1 MSTTCFIVAWR
12 TSNMV
17 EITMDTLLRFFIPIY
32 LLVFFGAAFLWRS
45 VLVWKQTGVNPYR
58 LGGGDTAHD
67 FIGVLFRFT
76 LIACL
81 LIAVLYAFVPVA
93 YPLLAPL
100 TWLQH
105 IALVIVGSLL
115 LIASLVWV
123 LVAQAQM
130 GQSWRIGIDDTNKTE
145 LVQTGLFR
153 LSRNPIFLG
162 MRVMLLGFFL
172 VLPNAATLSVWLLGD
187 ALMQIQVRL
196 EEEYLARL
204 HGDLYRRY
212 CSAVRRW
219 L

>member
-1 MSTTCFIVAWR
+1 MSTTCFIVGWR

-17 EITMDTLLRFFIPIY
+17 EITMDVLLRFFIPLY

-45 VLVWKQTGVNPYR
+45 VLVWKRTGINPYT
-58 LGGGDTAHD
+58 LGNNDTAHD
-67 FIGVLFRFT
+67 FIGVLFRLT
-76 LIACL
+76 LLASALIA
-81 LIAVLYAFVPVA
+81 ILYAFLPVA
-93 YPLLAPL
+93 YPFLAPL
-100 TWLQH
+100 AWLQQPML
-105 IALVIVGSLL
+105 AIVGSLL
-115 LIASLVWV
+115 LLAALVWV

-130 GQSWRIGIDDTNKTE
+130 GQSWRIGIDDTNKTD

-172 VLPNAATLSVWLLGD
+172 VLPNAATLAVWLLGD

-196 EEEYLARL
+196 EEEHLIRL

-219 L
+219 I